1 MQRKESNPAGTNIH
15 FKKTAFWRRQ
25 KLRPHFWLIL
35 CDFCARGPRLH
46 SKVSDFQSL
55 NVFINFYDEIKDV
68 FLRKNA
74 FFRTSSEL
82 PLPLPNLYRDT
93 YLKKCF
99 TIELGMF
106 ENISLPS
113 LIYLGSLEEALLN
126 IENSSSKFSLKY
138 PLIVH
143 CDCQC

>member
-1 MQRKESNPAGTNIH
+1 MIS
-15 FKKTAFWRRQ
+15 
-25 KLRPHFWLIL
+25 
-35 CDFCARGPRLH
+35 ARGPRLH

-93 YLKKCF
+93 SLKKKQCYK
-99 TIELGMF
+99 IELGMF

-113 LIYLGSLEEALLN
+113 LIYLGSLNVE
-126 IENSSSKFSLKY
+126 IRRSPIK
-138 PLIVH
+138 H
-143 CDCQC
+143 